1 MYEGFIFTDDRLG
14 IKLNA
19 LKDEKGE
26 IWFIGKEVA
35 ELFGYKNTKK
45 AIINHVDEEEKVKLK
60 MKKLKNCLRVT
71 KRYSQT
77 ILITLR

>member
-19 LKDEKGE
+19 LKDEESK

-45 AIINHVDEEEKVKLK
+45 AIIDHVDEEEKVKLK
-60 MKKLKNCLRVT
+60 NEEIKKIVCG
-71 KRYSQT
+71 
-77 ILITLR
+77 